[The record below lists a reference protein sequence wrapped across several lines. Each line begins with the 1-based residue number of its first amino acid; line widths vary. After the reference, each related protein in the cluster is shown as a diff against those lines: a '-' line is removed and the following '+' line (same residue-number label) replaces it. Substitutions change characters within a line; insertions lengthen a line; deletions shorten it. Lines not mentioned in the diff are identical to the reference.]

1 MKEYLNKL
9 IEYDNELKSLNE
21 KINKIKRSKVE
32 TEEYIKQTIEQQ
44 QLQNK
49 IFIINNKKIKY
60 NESKTYQSFSL
71 KYLEEQLSELIEDRE
86 SITHIMNHLKT
97 NRKMIINK
105 EIKILDYNNE

>member
-1 MKEYLNKL
+1 
-9 IEYDNELKSLNE
+9 
-21 KINKIKRSKVE
+21 
-32 TEEYIKQTIEQQ
+32 
-44 QLQNK
+44 
-49 IFIINNKKIKY
+49 
-60 NESKTYQSFSL
+60 L